1 MSQTSLFLFF
11 LFFWFVAGHVCVD
24 LPYIQEHPRLSKH
37 RPNNDRRTEK
47 GRSPLSPTSSVIR
60 HVANIRHFN
69 PDPKPQ
75 FMTINNKMIIYTENG
90 FAKTDRAA
98 AWTRGNLLLRAS
110 ACVGVTSPSASVAV
124 NSADWW
130 KTSRQNPVNV
140 CLWSTSNKKKR
151 WKWVRDLLL

>member
-1 MSQTSLFLFF
+1 M
-11 LFFWFVAGHVCVD
+11 CVD

-37 RPNNDRRTEK
+37 QPNNDRRTEK

-90 FAKTDRAA
+90 FANRPNGRVETGKLVAP
-98 AWTRGNLLLRAS
+98 GLR
-110 ACVGVTSPSASVAV
+110 V
-124 NSADWW
+124 
-130 KTSRQNPVNV
+130 R
-140 CLWSTSNKKKR
+140 R
-151 WKWVRDLLL
+151 RDLTECISHRELGRLVKNKQAKSSKSKSL